1 MKIIGITG
9 PSGAGKTTLSTIL
22 KNNYNASI
30 IDADVVAKKL
40 STDITSEYYKEMV
53 KLFGKSTLQENKQ
66 LNRKK
71 IASIIYSDREKK
83 RALNKLTF
91 KYVVDDINKQIGEL
105 LKSSQYEYLGIDV
118 PLLYEAKMEKI
129 CDYVIAVVAEDKEKV
144 SRICRRDNISEEL
157 AKKRLEIQNNNEFFV
172 SKADFVIYN
181 DGSLEKLEK
190 SLKEIIDKIWE
201 K

>member
-91 KYVVDDINKQIGEL
+91 KYVVDDINKQIDEL

-144 SRICRRDNISEEL
+144 LRICRRDNISEEL

-172 SKADFVIYN
+172 SKADFVIHN

>member
-30 IDADVVAKKL
+30 IDADAVAKKL

-190 SLKEIIDKIWE
+190 SLEEIIDKIWE

>member
-30 IDADVVAKKL
+30 IDADAVAKKL

-129 CDYVIAVVAEDKEKV
+129 CDCVIAVVAEDKEKV

-190 SLKEIIDKIWE
+190 SLEEIIDKIWE

>member
-9 PSGAGKTTLSTIL
+9 PSGAGKTTLSTLL
-22 KNNYNASI
+22 KSNYNATI
-30 IDADVVAKKL
+30 IDADAVAKKL

-53 KLFGKSTLQENKQ
+53 KLFGKGTLQEDKQ

-71 IASIIYSDREKK
+71 IAVIIYNDREKK

-91 KYVVDDINKQIGEL
+91 KYVVDDINRQVEEL
-105 LKSSQYEYLGIDV
+105 RNSEYEYLGIDV

-144 SRICRRDNISEEL
+144 LRICKRDNISEDL
-157 AKKRLEIQNNNEFFV
+157 AKKRLEIQNNNEFFA
-172 SKADFVIYN
+172 SKADFVIHN
-181 DGSLEKLEK
+181 DGSLDKLEK
-190 SLKEIIDKIWE
+190 SLEEIIEKIWE